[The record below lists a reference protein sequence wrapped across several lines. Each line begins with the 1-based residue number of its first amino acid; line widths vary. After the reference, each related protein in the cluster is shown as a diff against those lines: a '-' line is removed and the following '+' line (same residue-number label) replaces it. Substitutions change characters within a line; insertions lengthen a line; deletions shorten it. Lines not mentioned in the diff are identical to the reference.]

1 MEPNWTVEDQL
12 RKTQNKRNHRR
23 VHSMF
28 NKSKPGRHKIYAGL
42 AGVAALALV
51 TACTAEEPAQ
61 EDQPADQET
70 EQQDTNAP
78 AEEETT
84 ATEND
89 TADSDD
95 ASGDA
100 TESGEAS
107 GDDEVYSIIDAVEAE
122 YSNGFI
128 VDIDREDDG
137 STYEVDVVADNEVHQ
152 LDVTADGTITVD
164 ETDTDDDDIREAE
177 QATVTVAEALD
188 EAFSQHAD
196 ARFDQIQLDE
206 DDGSIHWEVDFEG
219 DDDEDIE
226 LEVPA
231 T

>member
-1 MEPNWTVEDQL
+1 MFKKPEPGQ
-12 RKTQNKRNHRR
+12 
-23 VHSMF
+23 
-28 NKSKPGRHKIYAGL
+28 SKLYAGL
-42 AGVAALALV
+42 AGVAALALF

-61 EDQPADQET
+61 EEQPADQQT
-70 EQQDTNAP
+70 EQQDTSAP
-78 AEEETT
+78 ADDETT
-84 ATEND
+84 TADDETDDQTDASDEATEN
-89 TADSDD
+89 
-95 ASGDA
+95 
-100 TESGEAS
+100 GEAS

-177 QATVTVAEALD
+177 QATVTVSEALD

-219 DDDEDIE
+219 DNDEDIE

-231 T
+231 K